1 MLKIEVINSSA
12 ALRCAL
18 VLSCLKRI
26 PFLVANLS
34 AEGRGFNEE
43 YLAAV
48 RTLGRIA
55 GAKIEG
61 NRAGSSELRFIPRTD
76 KTAVHDSEISFA
88 VRSPAPAVPVLQAA
102 ILASLGAG
110 TSRQFN
116 LKGCTE
122 LGSAQGSGYAIRVWS
137 RALSAIGVHV
147 NISREQIGFAP
158 AGDGRMS
165 AVLLPLSS
173 ELMPLDARQRAT
185 LRGVYGRIL
194 ISRLAN
200 DFAMR
205 CRQKTESLL
214 QEQGL
219 YAEIEIERS
228 NSVSGGLELELVA
241 DFSLLA
247 AGFTVVKES
256 GTSPEEV
263 AERGVGLLGG
273 FLASGA
279 AVQSHLAE
287 QIALPLALCPGIS
300 SFSTDRI
307 SERLIEVL
315 TVARAFRPHIEVGI
329 DGQVGSG
336 GTVTVSA

>member
-1 MLKIEVINSSA
+1 LLKIDVINSGE

-26 PFLVANLS
+26 PFKVVNLS
-34 AEGRGFNEE
+34 GEGRGLNEE
-43 YLAAV
+43 HLAAV

-55 GAKIEG
+55 DAKIEG
-61 NRAGSSELRFIPRTD
+61 NRAGSSELCFVPSN
-76 KTAVHDSEISFA
+76 KKPAVDDSEIHFA
-88 VRSPAPAVPVLQAA
+88 VRSPVPAVPVLQAA

-110 TSRQFN
+110 SSRQFR

-122 LGSAQGSGYAIRVWS
+122 LRSAQGAGYAIRVWS
-137 RALSAIGVHV
+137 RVLSAIGIRV
-147 NISREQIGFAP
+147 NIERGQIGFAP
-158 AGDGRMS
+158 AGGGRMS
-165 AVLLPLSS
+165 AVLLPLSG

-185 LRGVYGRIL
+185 LRGIQGRIL
-194 ISRLAN
+194 VSRLAN
-200 DFAMR
+200 DIALR

-219 YAEIEIERS
+219 YGEIEIERS
-228 NSVSGGLELELVA
+228 NGVSGGLELELVA

-263 AERGVGLLGG
+263 AEGGVGLLSG

-315 TVARAFRPHIEVGI
+315 TVVRAFLPHIHLGI
-329 DGQVGSG
+329 DGRVGSA